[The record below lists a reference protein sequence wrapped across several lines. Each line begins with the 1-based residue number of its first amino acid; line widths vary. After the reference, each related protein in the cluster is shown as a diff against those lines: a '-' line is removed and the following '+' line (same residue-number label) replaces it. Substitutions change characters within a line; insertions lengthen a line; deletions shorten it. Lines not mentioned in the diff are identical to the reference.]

1 MRRTKVEEQL
11 ERAGGDGGELSA
23 GRLRMGMNGHGG
35 GETSTK
41 KAKANAHTFL
51 KPKKGPARKVVSA
64 H

>member
-1 MRRTKVEEQL
+1 MQRTELEEQL

-41 KAKANAHTFL
+41 KAKANPH
-51 KPKKGPARKVVSA
+51 PARNFPEVVPST
-64 H
+64 